1 MRTMDLSS
9 SILAPH
15 QPVSTVLQGCQIPC
29 RQRHQQVLVNS
40 IELLA
45 ILTLILIG
53 DTLEADSGAPN
64 KIKWLTGQK
73 ARR

>member
-1 MRTMDLSS
+1 MLDTSPSS
-9 SILAPH
+9 VGVNQFCKVAKSLVDKDIN
-15 QPVSTVLQGCQIPC
+15 
-29 RQRHQQVLVNS
+29 RFLVNS

-45 ILTLILIG
+45 FLTLILIG